1 MAPPQRDSSSPSSVE
16 LRSLVLDY
24 LCHSGYVNTAR
35 ALARGGSPRLDADGD
50 EIMSDFPDSA
60 PLPESALQEAR
71 KREEIRR
78 HLLLGEIDAATNLL
92 ARDFPS
98 ILGGDT
104 NTTSAA
110 AEPPSR
116 SAYVPRTSVDPAHL
130 VLNLR
135 IQAFIE
141 ACRTRPPL
149 GAPEVDMSDG
159 PTQQSLPRPSE
170 EELIAKG
177 TKLYALAKRLPS
189 ARDRRTYEEEL
200 GHVSALLLYRPPEDE
215 RSLAKYMSQA
225 RRAAVAEQINSAIL
239 YRMGRPVI
247 SRLEYYT
254 RYTSTIWSFMHDLRV
269 KAKPGGPVPPVISL
283 GSSAP
288 QQGKSVAS
296 EEQPVPQFNIR
307 DFLDARS

>member
-1 MAPPQRDSSSPSSVE
+1 MAPPQRVPSSPPSSAE

-35 ALARGGSPRLDADGD
+35 ALARGCSPRLDADGD
-50 EIMSDFPDSA
+50 EIMSATLDSA
-60 PLPESALQEAR
+60 PLPEDALQEAR

-78 HLLLGEIDAATNLL
+78 HLLLGEVDAATDLL
-92 ARDFPS
+92 AREFPS
-98 ILGGDT
+98 VLSGEGEAPAPA
-104 NTTSAA
+104 S
-110 AEPPSR
+110 SR
-116 SAYVPRTSVDPAHL
+116 STYVPRTSVDPAHL

-141 ACRTRPPL
+141 ACRTRPPP
-149 GAPEVDMSDG
+149 GSPDAEATASDAPQ
-159 PTQQSLPRPSE
+159 PTPRLSE

-177 TKLYALAKRLPS
+177 TKLYALAKRLPN

-254 RYTSTIWSFMHDLRV
+254 RYTSTIWSFMHDLRI
-269 KAKPGGPVPPVISL
+269 KAKPGAPVPPTKAAD
-283 GSSAP
+283 GGAP
-288 QQGKSVAS
+288 QQGKATVP
-296 EEQPVPQFNIR
+296 EEQPVPQFSIQ

>member
-1 MAPPQRDSSSPSSVE
+1 MAPPPRVPSSPPSSAE

-35 ALARGGSPRLDADGD
+35 ALARGSSPRLDADGD
-50 EIMSDFPDSA
+50 EIMSATLDSA
-60 PLPESALQEAR
+60 PLPEDALQEAR

-78 HLLLGEIDAATNLL
+78 HLLLGEVDAATDLL
-92 ARDFPS
+92 AREFPS
-98 ILGGDT
+98 VLSGEGQMPAPASSQST
-104 NTTSAA
+104 
-110 AEPPSR
+110 
-116 SAYVPRTSVDPAHL
+116 YVPRTSVDPAHL

-141 ACRTRPPL
+141 ACRTRPPP
-149 GAPEVDMSDG
+149 GSPETDTTSSDAPQ
-159 PTQQSLPRPSE
+159 PTPRLSE

-177 TKLYALAKRLPS
+177 TKLYALAKRLPN

-254 RYTSTIWSFMHDLRV
+254 RYTSTIWSFMHDLRI
-269 KAKPGGPVPPVISL
+269 KAKPGAPVPPTKPADGGAL
-283 GSSAP
+283 
-288 QQGKSVAS
+288 QQGKATVP
-296 EEQPVPQFNIR
+296 EEQPVPQFSIQ

>member
-1 MAPPQRDSSSPSSVE
+1 MAPPQRVPSSPPSSAE

-35 ALARGGSPRLDADGD
+35 ALARGSSPRLDADGD
-50 EIMSDFPDSA
+50 EIMSATLDSS
-60 PLPESALQEAR
+60 PLPEDALQEAR

-78 HLLLGEIDAATNLL
+78 HILLGEVDAATDLL
-92 ARDFPS
+92 AREFPS
-98 ILGGDT
+98 VLSGEGEMPAPA
-104 NTTSAA
+104 S
-110 AEPPSR
+110 SR
-116 SAYVPRTSVDPAHL
+116 STYVPRTSVDPAHL

-141 ACRTRPPL
+141 ACRTRPPP
-149 GAPEVDMSDG
+149 GSPETDTTATSDAPQ
-159 PTQQSLPRPSE
+159 TAPRLSE

-177 TKLYALAKRLPS
+177 TKLYALAKRLPN

-225 RRAAVAEQINSAIL
+225 RRVAVAEQINSAIL

-254 RYTSTIWSFMHDLRV
+254 RYTSTIWSFMHDLRI
-269 KAKPGGPVPPVISL
+269 KAKPGAPVPPTKPADGGVS
-283 GSSAP
+283 
-288 QQGKSVAS
+288 QQGKATVP
-296 EEQPVPQFNIR
+296 EEQPVPQFSIQ

>member
-1 MAPPQRDSSSPSSVE
+1 MAPPQRVPSSPSSSAE

-35 ALARGGSPRLDADGD
+35 ALARGSSPRLDADGD
-50 EIMSDFPDSA
+50 EIMSATIDSA
-60 PLPESALQEAR
+60 PLPEDALQEAR

-78 HLLLGEIDAATNLL
+78 HILLGEVDAATDLL
-92 ARDFPS
+92 AREFPS
-98 ILGGDT
+98 VLSGEGEA
-104 NTTSAA
+104 SASA
-110 AEPPSR
+110 SSR
-116 SAYVPRTSVDPAHL
+116 STYVPRTSVDPAHL

-141 ACRTRPPL
+141 ACRTRPPT
-149 GAPEVDMSDG
+149 GSSETDTTATSDAPQPASR
-159 PTQQSLPRPSE
+159 LSE

-177 TKLYALAKRLPS
+177 TKLYALAKRLPN

-254 RYTSTIWSFMHDLRV
+254 RYTSTIWSFMHDLRI
-269 KAKPGGPVPPVISL
+269 KAKPGAPVPPTKPADGCVS
-283 GSSAP
+283 
-288 QQGKSVAS
+288 QQGKATVP
-296 EEQPVPQFNIR
+296 EEQPVPQFSIR